1 MTAQA
6 DRQTRDAEEAAFAPS
21 LLGRFSRSL
30 AGRLL
35 ALTIGFVLL
44 AEALI
49 FAPSIGDRLRVSLQ
63 DRIDAAQIAALALEA
78 APEQAVDARLEREL
92 LTNAD
97 VYLVALKRDGARVLQ
112 MARPF
117 PLDPPLETV
126 DLRSLNDW
134 RAIGLAM
141 HTLFAGHSRYFRVIA
156 APRLGSGEYIEIV
169 TAEAAL
175 RRELAAQAR
184 TIVQSSLTISLITA
198 ALVYFALLALFVRPM
213 RRLTKHIE
221 LFSARPSDA
230 SVTIKPSGRTD
241 EIGRAETALKD
252 MEDQVRASLRQR
264 ERLAGLGAAVAK
276 IAHDLR
282 SGLAT
287 ASLLT
292 ERLNAS
298 ADPNARQI
306 APRLER
312 AIERAVN
319 LAQAALT
326 FGKADEQ
333 PPDLKPLPIRA
344 ALADAAEEA
353 LAAFPKVLWTNA
365 AEDIAVTA
373 DEDQLHRILTNLIRN
388 AAQAI
393 TAQEGRAAPGTIAA
407 TATIFGD
414 RALIRIVDT
423 GPGLPDAVRARLFVP
438 FQAGGPTGVGLG
450 LAIARELARAQGGEL
465 ALVAT
470 GPEGTAF
477 ELSLPVG

>member
-1 MTAQA
+1 VTAQA
-6 DRQTRDAEEAAFAPS
+6 DKTTRDEKEAAFAPS

-35 ALTIGFVLL
+35 ALTVGFVLL

-63 DRIDAAQIAALALEA
+63 DRVDAAQIAALALEA
-78 APEQAVDARLEREL
+78 APAQAVDERLEREL
-92 LTNAD
+92 LANAD

-117 PLDPPLETV
+117 PLDPPLEAI
-126 DLRSLNDW
+126 DLRAMNDVQ
-134 RAIGLAM
+134 AIGLAM

-156 APRLGSGEYIEIV
+156 APRLGSGEYIEVV
-169 TAEAAL
+169 TAETGL

-184 TIVQSSLTISLITA
+184 AIVRSSLTISVITA
-198 ALVYFALLALFVRPM
+198 ALVYFTLLALFVRPM

-221 LFSARPSDA
+221 LFSARPADA
-230 SVTIKPSGRTD
+230 SVTIKPSGRSD
-241 EIGRAETALKD
+241 EIGRAEIALKQ

-264 ERLAGLGAAVAK
+264 ERLAGLGEAVAK

-292 ERLNAS
+292 ERLAAS

-319 LAQAALT
+319 LAQAALK
-326 FGKADEQ
+326 FGKADEA
-333 PPDLKPLPIRA
+333 PADLKPLSIRS

-353 LAAFPKVLWTNA
+353 LAAFPKIAWTNA

-373 DEDQLHRILTNLIRN
+373 DDDQLHRILTNLIRN
-388 AAQAI
+388 AAQAL
-393 TAQEGRAAPGTIAA
+393 TAQAGRAAPGSIAA
-407 TATIFGD
+407 TANAFGG
-414 RALIRIVDT
+414 RVLIRIVDD
-423 GPGLPDAVRARLFVP
+423 GPGLPEAVQARLFVP

-450 LAIARELARAQGGEL
+450 LAIARELARAQGGDL
-465 ALVAT
+465 ALVTT
-470 GPEGTAF
+470 GPDGTAF
-477 ELSLPVG
+477 ELNLPVG

>member
-1 MTAQA
+1 VTAQA
-6 DRQTRDAEEAAFAPS
+6 ERQIRNVEEAAFAPS

-35 ALTIGFVLL
+35 ALTVGFVLL

-49 FAPSIGDRLRVSLQ
+49 FAPSIGERLRVSLQ
-63 DRIDAAQIAALALEA
+63 DRVDAAQIAALALEA
-78 APEQAVDARLEREL
+78 SPEQALDSRLEREL
-92 LTNAD
+92 LANAG

-117 PLDPPLETV
+117 PLDPPVETI
-126 DLRSLNDW
+126 DLRSMSDLQ
-134 RAIGLAM
+134 AIGLAM

-156 APRLGSGEYIEIV
+156 APRLDSGEYIEVV
-169 TAEAAL
+169 TAETGL

-184 TIVQSSLTISLITA
+184 AIVISSLTISAITA
-198 ALVYFALLALFVRPM
+198 ALVYIALLALFVRPM

-221 LFSARPSDA
+221 LFAARPSDA
-230 SVTIKPSGRTD
+230 SVTIKPSGRSD

-292 ERLNAS
+292 ERLSAS
-298 ADPNARQI
+298 ADPTARQI

-326 FGKADEQ
+326 FGKADEI
-333 PPDLKPLPIRA
+333 PPDLKPLAIRA

-353 LAAFPKVLWTNA
+353 LAAFPAIGWTNA
-365 AEDIAVTA
+365 AEDITVIA
-373 DEDQLHRILTNLIRN
+373 DQDQLHRILTNLIRN
-388 AAQAI
+388 AAQAL
-393 TAQEGRAAPGTIAA
+393 TAQEGRPAPGSIAA
-407 TATIFGD
+407 TANVFGG
-414 RALIRIVDT
+414 RALIRIVDD
-423 GPGLPDAVRARLFVP
+423 GPGLPQAVQARLFVP
-438 FQAGGPTGVGLG
+438 FQAGGPAGVGLG
-450 LAIARELARAQGGEL
+450 LAIARELARAQGGDL

-477 ELSLPVG
+477 ELSLPAG